1 MGPLTQKPK
10 VGSIGVMLDDAS
22 PAPTL
27 WELVGMFSCMIGHY
41 RSMTDG
47 TECYRDTDQF
57 WVLLDSL
64 P

>member
-1 MGPLTQKPK
+1 MTQKPI
-10 VGSIGVMLDDAS
+10 VGSVGVMLDDAS

-27 WELVGMFSCMIGHY
+27 WECLGMFSSFIGHY

-47 TECYRDTDQF
+47 TERYQDIDQF